1 MDLGLPLFKCRDC
14 GRDVDDPTT
23 HVCALTAPKKQAAP
37 AAPRP
42 AANSGRG
49 YGSSPP
55 SAPRSDDYGGRNIRG
70 GRGQDDSY
78 VRDHRPTDRYDRHR
92 DDRYQDDRYNDRY
105 GNDRRYDGHGGHDRH
120 DSHNDQSDRRYNGS
134 KDLQHDSGRRHE
146 ERGNSYDSYEHSAP
160 SKDPYGAPSNGRVPS
175 QEGSDVGAPNA
186 PISGAAGA
194 AKKGLDFLSLSVGKL
209 FSGSNANAPADTK
222 PDAAPPKPAATTTDS
237 AIDGMSRHLA
247 DTRLEAADRYRRTSS
262 PAPAA
267 ATPAPSA
274 ASTIPLSEIML
285 YKDAKSLTCTG
296 ACKGR
301 IWKGEEIVLIGD
313 DVLHAKCCVC
323 AECSE
328 TAAGDEYGSD
338 GWISHE
344 PGRIIVC
351 ANCLENAHQPGH
363 DEDAGYHRDEPPVH
377 APPKPTPLP
386 PPVVAPEPDFPT
398 CGTCRL
404 SIMPGDQVVE
414 HAKLPDMH
422 HARCL
427 DCAQC
432 QRPLSATLSPTNP
445 VHVRQGRPLCHP
457 CYLQTLPR
465 CGGCK
470 NVITRDTR
478 VVAALGRKYHPQC
491 FGCVRCGKNFP
502 DKSFYVLNNEPYDKW
517 CYHEANG
524 SLCGGCGH
532 PIEGACACVVEGRF
546 HPRCFCC
553 AACHVAL
560 NDVYFAFEGRAFCE
574 VHIAEVQRRR
584 GGGKA
589 ERRQTFFKQMS

>member
-23 HVCALTAPKKQAAP
+23 HVCALAAPKKQAAP
-37 AAPRP
+37 AARRP
-42 AANSGRG
+42 PASSGRG
-49 YGSSPP
+49 YGSPP
-55 SAPRSDDYGGRNIRG
+55 SAPRYDDYGGRSNDRG
-70 GRGQDDSY
+70 GYGQDDYYS
-78 VRDHRPTDRYDRHR
+78 RDHRPTDRYDQQR
-92 DDRYQDDRYNDRY
+92 DDRYQNDRYDDRYGN
-105 GNDRRYDGHGGHDRH
+105 GNDRRYDDHAGRERY
-120 DSHNDQSDRRYNGS
+120 DSHNDQYDRQYKGANDRQYDSSRRYEDR
-134 KDLQHDSGRRHE
+134 K
-146 ERGNSYDSYEHSAP
+146 NSYDSYERSAP
-160 SKDPYGAPSNGRVPS
+160 SKDPYGAPNGSVPS
-175 QEGSDVGAPNA
+175 QEGSDVGVSRA
-186 PISGAAGA
+186 PIAGAAGA
-194 AKKGLDFLSLSVGKL
+194 AKKGLDFLSTSVGKL
-209 FSGSNANAPADTK
+209 FGGSNAPADTK
-222 PDAAPPKPAATTTDS
+222 PDAAPPKHAAAPTTDS
-237 AIDGMSRHLA
+237 VIDGMSRHLA
-247 DTRLEAADRYRRTSS
+247 DTRLDSDDQYRRTPSLLPTAAPA

-267 ATPAPSA
+267 A
-274 ASTIPLSEIML
+274 STTPLSEIML

-296 ACKGR
+296 ACQGR

-313 DVLHAKCCVC
+313 DVLHAKCCTC
-323 AECSE
+323 AECGE
-328 TAAGDEYGSD
+328 TAADDEYGSD

-351 ANCLENAHQPGH
+351 ANCLEKAHEPG
-363 DEDAGYHRDEPPVH
+363 DDGAGYHHHDEPPLPAPL
-377 APPKPTPLP
+377 APPA
-386 PPVVAPEPDFPT
+386 VAPEPPREPDFPT
-398 CGTCRL
+398 CGTCRV

-432 QRPLSATLSPTNP
+432 RRPLAATLSPTNP

-553 AACHVAL
+553 SACHVAL

>member
-23 HVCALTAPKKQAAP
+23 HVCALAAPKQTAPVASRPP
-37 AAPRP
+37 AS
-42 AANSGRG
+42 SGRG
-49 YGSSPP
+49 YGSPP
-55 SAPRSDDYGGRNIRG
+55 SVPRYDDYGSGRRNDRG
-70 GRGQDDSY
+70 GYGQDDY
-78 VRDHRPTDRYDRHR
+78 YGRDHRPNDRYDRQR
-92 DDRYQDDRYNDRY
+92 DDRYQDDRYQNDRY
-105 GNDRRYDGHGGHDRH
+105 EDERYSDRYGSDRRYDDHGGRERY
-120 DSHNDQSDRRYNGS
+120 DSHTDQYDRRYDNAR
-134 KDLQHDSGRRHE
+134 QYDSGRRRE
-146 ERGNSYDSYEHSAP
+146 ERGNSHDSYERSAP
-160 SKDPYGAPSNGRVPS
+160 SKDPYGTPNGGVPS

-186 PISGAAGA
+186 PTSSAAGA

-209 FSGSNANAPADTK
+209 FSGSNAPADTK
-222 PDAAPPKPAATTTDS
+222 PDPAPPKHTAAPTTDS

-247 DTRLEAADRYRRTSS
+247 DTRLDSDDRYRRTPS
-262 PAPAA
+262 PPPAV
-267 ATPAPSA
+267 PNAPSA

-323 AECSE
+323 AECGE
-328 TAAGDEYGSD
+328 TAADDEYGSD

-344 PGRIIVC
+344 PGRIIAC
-351 ANCLENAHQPGH
+351 ANCLEKAQPG
-363 DEDAGYHRDEPPVH
+363 DDDYHHKQQPP
-377 APPKPTPLP
+377 PPLPAPLP
-386 PPVVAPEPDFPT
+386 PPPAAAPEPDFPT

-432 QRPLSATLSPTNP
+432 RRPLSATLSPTNP

-553 AACHVAL
+553 AACGVAL

-574 VHIAEVQRRR
+574 VHIADVQRRR